1 MLKHTVS
8 LAAVAGLAVVA
19 LAGAA
24 ANAGGIPVDN
34 PGFEYPALLDDD
46 YDYSMD
52 DEGWGYYNNGGELG
66 PYNPP
71 TTEYPGEAPEGQ
83 NVGWTNPGSDGDG
96 GFAQVLTDPSATLA
110 DMTYVLTVDVGNLP
124 SYPWNGYAVQLL
136 AGGTPHTPGDGSSY
150 VGPVTGGT
158 VLAEDYNTLTIAAG
172 TFETSTVTYA
182 YDPAHSALLGEPLQ
196 IRLLCLY
203 KEGVGGYPEVD
214 FDNVQL
220 TPEPA
225 TLSMLALGGLALL
238 RRRRK

>member
-96 GFAQVLTDPSATLA
+96 GFAQTIRRTRPCWESPCRSGCSVFIRKASAAIRRSIST
-110 DMTYVLTVDVGNLP
+110 
-124 SYPWNGYAVQLL
+124 
-136 AGGTPHTPGDGSSY
+136 
-150 VGPVTGGT
+150 
-158 VLAEDYNTLTIAAG
+158 
-172 TFETSTVTYA
+172 TS
-182 YDPAHSALLGEPLQ
+182 
-196 IRLLCLY
+196 
-203 KEGVGGYPEVD
+203 
-214 FDNVQL
+214 N
-220 TPEPA
+220 
-225 TLSMLALGGLALL
+225 
-238 RRRRK
+238 